1 MMKSIKIFQ
10 TVLFVLALGCCTT
23 VSAANKQKK
32 ADKDTDNW
40 RYEIECAGTGADGT
54 YLVKVW
60 SYSKKADLAAEQ
72 SLKNAVHGVLFKGIT
87 GQPGGCPSQRALIST
102 PNVQNEQRDFF
113 AKFFSSN
120 GGDFRKY
127 AVATGTPERV
137 KLKKEYKVGVTVSV
151 AKDQLRRDLESA
163 GIIKGLGSGF

>member
-1 MMKSIKIFQ
+1 MRNANFLVAILLLI
-10 TVLFVLALGCCTT
+10 GCCPM
-23 VSAANKQKK
+23 AWAGNQQKK
-32 ADKDTDNW
+32 ADKDTENW
-40 RYEIECAGTGADGT
+40 RYDIECAGTGSDGT

-60 SYSKKADLAAEQ
+60 SYAKKADVAAEQ

-87 GQPGGCPSQRALIST
+87 GQPGGCPSQRALIPN

-113 AKFFSSN
+113 AKFFSSK

-137 KLKKEYKVGVTVSV
+137 RLKKEYKVGVTVSV
-151 AKDQLRRDLESA
+151 AKDQLRRDLEAA

>member
-1 MMKSIKIFQ
+1 MKNAKIFC
-10 TVLFVLALGCCTT
+10 TVLLVLICCT
-23 VSAANKQKK
+23 AALAGNKQKK

-40 RYEIECAGTGADGT
+40 RYDIECAGTGSDGT

-60 SYSKKADLAAEQ
+60 SYSKKADVAAEQ

-87 GQPGGCPSQRALIST
+87 GQPGGCPSQRALISN

-113 AKFFSSN
+113 AKFFSSK

-127 AVATGTPERV
+127 AVATGAPERV
-137 KLKKEYKVGVTVSV
+137 RLSKEYKVGVPVSV
-151 AKDQLRRDLESA
+151 AKDQLLLDLEAA
-163 GIIKGLGSGF
+163 GI

>member
-1 MMKSIKIFQ
+1 MKNTKTIWLILLS
-10 TVLFVLALGCCTT
+10 LGLIAT
-23 VSAANKQKK
+23 AAAGPKQKK
-32 ADKDTDNW
+32 ADKDTDSW
-40 RYEIECAGTGADGT
+40 RYDIECAGVGSDGT

-60 SYSKKADLAAEQ
+60 SYSKKADVAAEQ
-72 SLKNAVHGVLFKGIT
+72 SLKNAVHGVLFKGTT
-87 GQPGGCPSQRALIST
+87 GKPGGCPSQRPLISN

-113 AKFFSSN
+113 AKFFSSK

-137 KLKKEYKVGVTVSV
+137 RLSKEYKVGVTVSV
-151 AKDQLRRDLESA
+151 SKDQLRRDLEAA

>member
-1 MMKSIKIFQ
+1 MKIAKILCICLLIFGGC
-10 TVLFVLALGCCTT
+10 TLAFAG
-23 VSAANKQKK
+23 NQQKK
-32 ADKDTDNW
+32 ADKDTETW
-40 RYEIECAGTGADGT
+40 RYDIECAGTGSDGT

-60 SYSKKADLAAEQ
+60 SYSKKADVAAEQ

-87 GQPGGCPSQRALIST
+87 GQPGGCPSQRALIPN

-113 AKFFSSN
+113 AKFFSSK

-151 AKDQLRRDLESA
+151 AKDMLRRDLEAA